1 MIVTVQLFAA
11 GNDAVGA
18 AAVEVRLPDSATVAD
33 LRVAL
38 GEQYPVLKVTL
49 VQAMVAIDHEYA
61 NDDQRLSELAEVALI
76 PPVSGG

>member
-11 GNDAVGA
+11 GSDAVGA
-18 AAVEVRLPDSATVAD
+18 AAVEVSLSESATVAD

-38 GEQYPVLKVTL
+38 GEQYPVLKTTL

-61 NDDQRLSELAEVALI
+61 NDDQRLSEIAEIALI